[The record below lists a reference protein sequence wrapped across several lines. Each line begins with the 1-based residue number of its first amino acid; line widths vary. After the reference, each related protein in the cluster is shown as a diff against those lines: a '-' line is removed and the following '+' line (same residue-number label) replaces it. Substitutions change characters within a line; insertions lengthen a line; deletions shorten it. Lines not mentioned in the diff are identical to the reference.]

1 MESVPDKRRRVLSGL
16 AAVGLV
22 ASAAWVASGLGVRP
36 QAREIRSLPG
46 FSGLR
51 VHDDAAVLGSF
62 GALLEGSLA
71 QWEDELGIE
80 VQVVTLRAGAVPLD
94 ALADR
99 VFTDRNVGRRAP
111 TGGMVLVL
119 DAQGR
124 RAHVGLSYGLK
135 GAIPAESLERV
146 AARLAP
152 HAAYASVGMATLD
165 ALHDLKDQ
173 VFARA
178 AAGELP
184 LPTEVRRRD
193 AFLRGIESLAAAAA
207 TRDEFVRLGDSADF
221 KQAIPEP
228 QRERYAPASDPLES
242 AERFLRV
249 LAELAG
255 DPTLPLFTPG
265 SQVQLARYPV
275 APFEYRKRYDAA
287 VASRP
292 LRALVERDR
301 AVVLSD
307 EPARGFVPILLQR
320 DGELW
325 RVDLVETWKN
335 LFFTDGGRYVVVNR
349 NNPYAFGLDGL
360 PGQGWHVLDPVDLGG
375 LSPQEAIAELESELA
390 RRDDPALHFRLGEIL
405 FRNCFA
411 AVDALSHYE
420 AAARGASHVH
430 TYVWTMAE
438 RATYLGLYQQA
449 IPFYEVL
456 GTGAFERLG
465 DAYYALGDYRSA
477 AGYYEGALDHGA
489 DSGHIAGRIER
500 ARLRGREG

>member
-1 MESVPDKRRRVLSGL
+1 LESVVDRRRARLSAL

-22 ASAAWVASGLGVRP
+22 TCAAWMASGLGVRP

-46 FSGLR
+46 FAGTR

-62 GALLEGSLA
+62 GALLEGSSA

-80 VQVVTLRAGAVPLD
+80 VQVVTLRAGAMSLD
-94 ALADR
+94 ALSDR
-99 VFTDRNVGRRAP
+99 VFDQRRVGRRTP
-111 TGGMVLVL
+111 TGGLVLVL
-119 DAQGR
+119 DAEGR
-124 RAHVGLSYGLK
+124 RAHIGLSYGLR
-135 GAIPAESLERV
+135 GAFPAELLERV
-146 AARLAP
+146 EARLAP
-152 HAAYASVGMATLD
+152 HAPYASVGMATLD

-173 VFARA
+173 AFARA

-184 LPTEVRRRD
+184 LPIEVRRRD
-193 AFLRGIESLAAAAA
+193 AFQRGMESLAAAAE
-207 TRDEFVRLGDSADF
+207 TPDELARLGESGDF
-221 KQAIPEP
+221 KQSVPEP
-228 QRERYAPASDPLES
+228 ERALYAPARDPLES

-249 LAELAG
+249 LGDLAG

-265 SQVQLARYPV
+265 SQVQLERYPV
-275 APFEYRKRYDAA
+275 APVEYRKRYEAT

-292 LRALVERDR
+292 LRVLTERDR

-307 EPARGFVPILLQR
+307 EPARGFVPILLQQSE
-320 DGELW
+320 GVW

-349 NNPYAFGLDGL
+349 NNPYAFGLSEL
-360 PGQGWHVLDPVDLGG
+360 PGQGWHVLDPIDLGG
-375 LSPQEAIAELESELA
+375 SSPQQAIAELEAQLA
-390 RRDDPALHFRLGEIL
+390 RRDDPAAHFRLAEIL

-438 RATYLGLYQQA
+438 RASYLGLYQQA

-477 AGYYEGALDHGA
+477 AGYYEGALDHGG
-489 DSGHIAGRIER
+489 DPDHIASRIER
-500 ARLRGREG
+500 ARGRRREG

>member
-1 MESVPDKRRRVLSGL
+1 LESVPDTRRRALSAL
-16 AAVGLV
+16 AAVGLLG
-22 ASAAWVASGLGVRP
+22 SAAWIASGLGVRP
-36 QAREIRSLPG
+36 QAREIRTLPG
-46 FSGLR
+46 FSGAR
-51 VHDDAAVLGSF
+51 VHDEAAVLGSF
-62 GALLEGSLA
+62 GVLLEGTSA

-80 VQVVTLRAGAVPLD
+80 IQIVTLRAAAVPLD
-94 ALADR
+94 ALGDGVFAERR
-99 VFTDRNVGRRAP
+99 VGTRAP
-111 TGGMVLVL
+111 TGGMVLVI
-119 DAQGR
+119 DAEGR
-124 RAHVGLSYGLK
+124 RAHVGLSHDLE
-135 GAIPAESLERV
+135 GAIPEEVLERV

-165 ALHDLKDQ
+165 ALHDLKAQ

-178 AAGELP
+178 AAGEFP
-184 LPTEVRRRD
+184 LPVEVRRRD
-193 AFLRGIESLAAAAA
+193 AFERGIESLAAAAS
-207 TRDEFVRLGDSADF
+207 TRHEFTRLGDSGDF
-221 KQAIPEP
+221 KQAIAEPE
-228 QRERYAPASDPLES
+228 RRRYAPSSDPLES

-249 LAELAG
+249 LGALVG

-275 APFEYRKRYDAA
+275 APFEYRKRYDAS

-292 LRALVERDR
+292 LRAVTERDR

-307 EPARGFVPILLQR
+307 TPARGFVPILLQR
-320 DGELW
+320 EGELW

-360 PGQGWHVLDPVDLGG
+360 PGQGWHALEPLDLGDR
-375 LSPQEAIAELESELA
+375 SPQEAIAELEEQLA
-390 RRDDPALHFRLGEIL
+390 RRDDPAAHFRLAEIL

-411 AVDALSHYE
+411 AIDALSHYE
-420 AAARGASHVH
+420 AAARGASHVQ

-438 RATYLGLYQQA
+438 RASYLGLYQQA

-465 DAYYALGDYRSA
+465 DAYFALGDYRSA
-477 AGYYEGALDHGA
+477 AGYYEGALDHGG
-489 DSGHIAGRIER
+489 DR
-500 ARLRGREG
+500 ARLGDRIEKARLGSEG